1 MPNMPSA
8 PIIVL
13 APDSFKGS
21 LSAEQACA
29 AMSVGLRRVFPHATL
44 HACPMADGGEGTL
57 AALLSRGG
65 TTRQVTVRG
74 ATGVLREAATG
85 LFTDQAQIVTAV
97 VETAEIVGITDP
109 VGMAEP
115 IEMRSS
121 IGLGEAVKTLLDEG
135 ATRFLIALGGSST
148 NDAGA
153 GLLAA
158 LGVRFYDAERQLLEP
173 HPAALARL
181 SSVDVT
187 ELDPRLAQV
196 ELIAMSDVDN
206 PLCGSLGAT
215 AIFGPQKGV
224 RPEQVEPL
232 DAVLQACADLLES
245 ALGRSAQRS
254 PGAGAAGGLGFALQ
268 LLGAQFQ
275 HGADVVAQH
284 VGLPDLL
291 RGADW
296 MITGEGRS
304 DAQSLHGKAP
314 YVASR
319 FAREANVPSTLLSG
333 AIDARALDALTQHF
347 AGCFSLTAG
356 PMTLQECVAQ
366 APDLLANAA
375 QQIGLLWQAAQQR

>member
-121 IGLGEAVKTLLDEG
+121 IGLG
-135 ATRFLIALGGSST
+135 
-148 NDAGA
+148 
-153 GLLAA
+153 GL
-158 LGVRFYDAERQLLEP
+158 
-173 HPAALARL
+173 
-181 SSVDVT
+181 
-187 ELDPRLAQV
+187 
-196 ELIAMSDVDN
+196 
-206 PLCGSLGAT
+206 
-215 AIFGPQKGV
+215 
-224 RPEQVEPL
+224 
-232 DAVLQACADLLES
+232 
-245 ALGRSAQRS
+245 
-254 PGAGAAGGLGFALQ
+254 AGGIGRA
-268 LLGAQFQ
+268 
-275 HGADVVAQH
+275 
-284 VGLPDLL
+284 LL
-291 RGADW
+291 RC
-296 MITGEGRS
+296 R
-304 DAQSLHGKAP
+304 AP
-314 YVASR
+314 VARTS
-319 FAREANVPSTLLSG
+319 SGCLGTLEQRRRH
-333 AIDARALDALTQHF
+333 RA
-347 AGCFSLTAG
+347 
-356 PMTLQECVAQ
+356 
-366 APDLLANAA
+366 
-375 QQIGLLWQAAQQR
+375 